1 MKVSDLLKSKGSG
14 VYTIESHS
22 TMAETLKRMIENK
35 VGSLVVI
42 DAVHSPVGIITER
55 DILRILES
63 KLNTEWRKTAVGDL
77 MTKDILIG
85 VPSDDVDYIM
95 ALMTENRFRHVP
107 IMSDGKLVGLI
118 SIGDIVKSMLK
129 DIKAENHY
137 LSDYIAGKYP
147 A

>member
-1 MKVSDLLKSKGSG
+1 MKVSDLLKTKGSG

-22 TMAETLKRMIENK
+22 TMNETLTYMINNK

-55 DILRILES
+55 DILRILQDRE
-63 KLNTEWRKTAVGDL
+63 KEEWRKTAVADF
-77 MTKDILIG
+77 MTRDIIIG
-85 VPSDDVDYIM
+85 VPSDDIEYIM

-107 IMSDGKLVGLI
+107 IMSEGKLVGLV
-118 SIGDIVKSMLK
+118 SIGDIVKSMLR
-129 DIKAENHY
+129 DITAENRH

>member
-1 MKVSDLLKSKGSG
+1 MKVSDLLKTKGSG

-22 TMAETLKRMIENK
+22 TMDETIKKMVENK

-42 DAVHSPVGIITER
+42 DSVHSPVGIITER
-55 DILRILES
+55 DLLRILKDKGE
-63 KLNTEWRKTAVGDL
+63 TDWRKMAVGDF
-77 MTKDILIG
+77 MTRDILIG
-85 VPSDDVDYIM
+85 VPDDDVDYIM

-107 IMSDGKLVGLI
+107 IMSDAKLVGLI

-129 DIKAENHY
+129 DVKTENRY
-137 LSDYIAGKYP
+137 LADYIAGKYP